1 MKHITA
7 ISFDADDTLWHTENL
22 FQDIQARMGEILSP
36 YATLEQ
42 VQDHFHETE
51 VKNVKLFGYGVKGFT
66 LSMIETAIDI
76 SDHQVSATNIR
87 EMISLG
93 KRLLEAPLDV
103 FDGVD
108 GVLKD
113 LKKDYRL
120 FIITKGDMLD
130 QTNKIEKSNLSH
142 HFERCD
148 VLQEKDTDSYSALF
162 DEYGIRPE
170 NMAMIGNS
178 LRSDIIPIL
187 DLNGLAVHIPYHLTA
202 HFEKVDEPI
211 SHPRLYRLDHV
222 TELPAFIENQLA
234 TTTT

>member
-1 MKHITA
+1 MKNITA

-22 FQDIQARMGEILSP
+22 FQDIQTRMGEILAP

-76 SDHQVSATNIR
+76 SDHKVTATNIR
-87 EMISLG
+87 EMVSLG

-103 FDGVD
+103 FDGIED
-108 GVLKD
+108 VLKN
-113 LKKDYRL
+113 LNKDYRL

-142 HFERCD
+142 YFERCD

-162 DEYGIRPE
+162 EEYGIKPE

-178 LRSDIIPIL
+178 LRSDIIPVL
-187 DLNGLAVHIPYHLTA
+187 ELNGLAVHIPYHLTA
-202 HFEKVDEPI
+202 HFEKVDQPI